1 MCKYFKFATYL
12 RHLDRLLPRHAQ
24 RQFMQ
29 YLSENGIYELDEEKP
44 IYQLAHEMAVSFAL
58 DEACLSQI

>member
-1 MCKYFKFATYL
+1 
-12 RHLDRLLPRHAQ
+12 
-24 RQFMQ
+24 MQ
-29 YLSENGIYELDEEKP
+29 YLSENSIYELDEEKP